1 MIPVGTKLGARVARS
16 CPCALLNQAVE
27 ASPGDMRS
35 SPVAIRRMHIA
46 VVSKVFPH
54 VQINCH
60 NGRMVFLPF
69 HLWLLAAHPSC

>member
-1 MIPVGTKLGARVARS
+1 
-16 CPCALLNQAVE
+16 
-27 ASPGDMRS
+27 MRS

-60 NGRMVFLPF
+60 NGRMGFLPF